1 LKRASICNKVYTEK
15 IYMATKKP
23 LERPRSLGQVLT
35 FATAATGAMCQ
46 EMLAAHD
53 LTLAQWVILSA
64 LWRRDGMLVSEI
76 AEYSGNNAPAASR
89 IIDRMAERG
98 LVTREPS
105 TDDKRV
111 VRVHLTELG
120 LSLKHLAD
128 FHERANALLLDGI
141 GPEEAETLFRLL
153 KRVDA
158 NARRVTGGGSAA

>member
-1 LKRASICNKVYTEK
+1 
-15 IYMATKKP
+15 MATKKQ

-76 AEYSGNNAPAASR
+76 ADYSGNNAPAASR

-98 LVTREPS
+98 LVTRNAS
-105 TDDKRV
+105 ADDRRA
-111 VRVHLTELG
+111 VRVHVTPLGRG
-120 LSLKHLAD
+120 LSHLAD
-128 FHERANALLLDGI
+128 FHERVNARLLEGI
-141 GPEEAETLFRLL
+141 APDEAETLFRLL
-153 KRVDA
+153 RKVDA
-158 NARRVTGGGSAA
+158 NARRATGPAPS